1 VALMALAFD
10 GRTEGL
16 DAERSQESCCVIDHS
31 IGIRRYGR
39 TESDSND
46 RAGLRHPYLLIID
59 GAPF

>member
-1 VALMALAFD
+1 VALMASAFD
-10 GRTEGL
+10 GGTEGL
-16 DAERSQESCCVIDHS
+16 DAKGRRRVACVIDHS
-31 IGIRRYGR
+31 SRIRMYER